1 MIGGKSMIN
10 KSSVKNFI
18 LIGIPTIISGLGV
31 IMALDIL
38 EKYKNMI
45 IFIVLLLLII
55 FTFLLLYYSKQEKEI
70 KDEVENLKSTISSMV
85 KMLNINSNTVISIV
99 KLLENWNRD
108 INKIANDIIK
118 NGSANERDWDYERI
132 CNDICV
138 CCKESIMKFTDLD
151 EETDVSV
158 SMIKCY
164 NYNGDEYIKMIA
176 HSSPQTAKPDIF
188 DKEEL
193 LSNCQYLFGRLIRDK
208 NRDILALE
216 NTEKIQQQFYKP
228 KPNTDLSKYS
238 QYIAIPIICHHNKIL
253 GILQVTTKYK
263 YTIMNTEVELKKFSE
278 TYLTPFVEL
287 FVLIEKIEKGLFVK
301 LN

>member
-1 MIGGKSMIN
+1 MIN
-10 KSSVKNFI
+10 KPFAKNFI

-38 EKYKNMI
+38 ESYKNLIIASVFLLLI
-45 IFIVLLLLII
+45 IFIVLLI
-55 FTFLLLYYSKQEKEI
+55 YYSKQEKET
-70 KDEVENLKSTISSMV
+70 KDEIEKLKTTIASMI
-85 KMLNINSNTVISIV
+85 KMLNINSNIVVSII

-118 NGSANERDWDYERI
+118 SGSANEKDWDYEKI

-138 CCKESIMKFTDLD
+138 CCKDSIMKFTELNND
-151 EETDVSV
+151 TDISV
-158 SMIKCY
+158 SIVKCY
-164 NYNGDEYIKMIA
+164 SLNDTEYIKMVA

-193 LSNCQYLFGRLIRDK
+193 LSDCKYLFGRLIRNK

-216 NTEKIQQQFYKP
+216 NNAKIQQQFHKP
-228 KPNTDLSKYS
+228 KPESDLSKYN
-238 QYIAIPIICHHNKIL
+238 QYVAIPIMCHHNKIL
-253 GILQVTTKYK
+253 GILQVTTKYD
-263 YTIMNTEVELKKFSE
+263 YTIMNTDVELKKFSE

-287 FVLIEKIEKGLFVK
+287 LVLIEKIEKGLFVK
-301 LN
+301 PN

>member
-1 MIGGKSMIN
+1 MIN
-10 KSSVKNFI
+10 KPSVKNFI

-38 EKYKNMI
+38 KEYKNTI

-55 FTFLLLYYSKQEKEI
+55 FIALLLYYSKQEKEV
-70 KDEVENLKSTISSMV
+70 KDEVDKLKTTISSMA

-118 NGSANERDWDYERI
+118 SGSANEQDWDYEKI

-138 CCKESIMKFTDLD
+138 CCKESIMKFTESD
-151 EETDVSV
+151 EETDISV

-164 NYNGDEYIKMIA
+164 NNNGNDYIKMVA

-193 LSNCQYLFGRLIRDK
+193 LSDCQYLFGRLIKDK

-216 NTEKIQQQFYKP
+216 NNAKIQQRFYKP
-228 KPNTDLSKYS
+228 KSTTDLSKYN
-238 QYIAIPIICHHNKIL
+238 QYIAVPIMCHHNKIL
-253 GILQVTTKYK
+253 GILQVTTKYT
-263 YTIMNTEVELKKFSE
+263 YTIMGTEVELKKFSE

-287 FVLIEKIEKGLFVK
+287 LVLVEKIEKGLFVK
-301 LN
+301 PN

>member
-1 MIGGKSMIN
+1 MVN
-10 KSSVKNFI
+10 KPSVKNII

-38 EKYKNMI
+38 KKYKNAI
-45 IFIVLLLLII
+45 IFIVLLLLLI
-55 FTFLLLYYSKQEKEI
+55 FVAFLLYYSKQEKEV

-108 INKIANDIIK
+108 INKIANDINK
-118 NGSANERDWDYERI
+118 DGFANEQDWNYENI

-138 CCKESIMKFTDLD
+138 CCKESIMKFVDSNEKTDL
-151 EETDVSV
+151 SV
-158 SMIKCY
+158 SMIKVY
-164 NYNGDEYIKMIA
+164 NNNGNDYIKMIA
-176 HSSPQTAKPDIF
+176 HSSPQTAKPDIY

-193 LSNCQYLFGRLIRDK
+193 LSDCQYLFGRLIKDR

-216 NTEKIQQQFYKP
+216 NNAKIQQRFYKP
-228 KPNTDLSKYS
+228 KPNTDLSKYN
-238 QYIAIPIICHHNKIL
+238 QYIAIPIMCHHNKIL

-278 TYLTPFVEL
+278 TYLTPFVDL
-287 FVLIEKIEKGLFVK
+287 LVLIEKIKKGLFVK
-301 LN
+301 PN